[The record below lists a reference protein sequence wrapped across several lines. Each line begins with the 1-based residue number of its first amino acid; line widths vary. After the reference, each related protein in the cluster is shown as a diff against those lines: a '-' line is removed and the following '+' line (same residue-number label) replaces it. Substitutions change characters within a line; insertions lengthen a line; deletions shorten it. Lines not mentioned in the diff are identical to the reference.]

1 MTVPVLLTTT
11 QIQIDTA
18 LNNASGNAI
27 ANSAVTNALAN
38 KAGVTTITTDSSASV
53 TITALADN
61 TVYQLTNSAL
71 TALSITGLATGFVQA
86 AITFT
91 SGSTQ
96 TAFSVPADGGTAST
110 TWRCIGEDCSNGSF
124 VPVADKRYNLA
135 IYQEADRVAVY
146 VMNATA

>member
-1 MTVPVLLTTT
+1 MTSPVLLTTT

-71 TALSITGLATGFVQA
+71 TDLSISGLATGFVQA

-91 SGSTQ
+91 SGSTA
-96 TAFSVPADGGTAST
+96 TT
-110 TWRCIGEDCSNGSF
+110 TWRCVGEDCSNGAF
-124 VPVADKRYNLA
+124 VPVASKRYNLA

-146 VMNATA
+146 AMDATA

>member
-1 MTVPVLLTTT
+1 MSNPTLLTTT
-11 QIQIDTA
+11 QIQIDTT
-18 LNNASGNAI
+18 LNNASGNAV

-91 SGSTQ
+91 SGSTA
-96 TAFSVPADGGTAST
+96 TVFSMPNSGWYCA
-110 TWRCIGEDCSNGSF
+110 GEDTSSGTF
-124 VPVADKRYNLA
+124 TPVSDMRYNLA
-135 IYQEADRVAVY
+135 IYQESDRVAVY
-146 VMNATA
+146 VMKAL